1 MGGRTRAV
9 EGLGMS
15 APLPRE
21 AFWRGR
27 RVLLTGHTG
36 FKGGWAALWLARL
49 GATTTG
55 FALAPDTS
63 PSLFDLAGAERDLV
77 SHIGDL
83 RAPEAVGAAVAAAD
97 PQIVLHFA
105 AQPLVR
111 RAIAAPVE
119 TLAVNAMGTAHLLE
133 ALRAAERLE
142 RIVIV
147 TSDKVY
153 DNRDSGEAFSEDAP
167 LGGKDPYSA
176 SKAATEMIAR
186 AYAQTYFAPR
196 GVALVTA
203 RGGNVI
209 GGGDYA
215 EDRIVPDIVR
225 AWGLGR
231 RPVLRMPE
239 ATRPWQHALDC
250 IAGYLLYAEAADR
263 PVPRALNFGPDPE
276 NPVTVAALT
285 RAMLAAL
292 GAPSEFETEPAK
304 GSIEMRSLS
313 VDARRAQ
320 SELGWRNRLDSAAA
334 IAWTA
339 DWHRRVRL
347 GENAREV
354 TLGQI
359 DSYCALPAVPRFA
372 MRAP

>member
-1 MGGRTRAV
+1 MGLGARAM
-9 EGLGMS
+9 EGLDVS
-15 APLPRE
+15 APLPARD
-21 AFWRGR
+21 FWSGR

-36 FKGGWAALWLARL
+36 FKGSWAALWLARL

-55 FALAPDTS
+55 FALAPETR
-63 PSLFDLAGAERDLV
+63 PALFDLAKVRGDVDSR
-77 SHIGDL
+77 IGDL
-83 RAPEAVGAAVAAAD
+83 RTPEALRATIAAAD
-97 PQIVLHFA
+97 PEIVLHFA
-105 AQPLVR
+105 AQPIVR
-111 RAIAAPVE
+111 RAIADPLE
-119 TLAVNAMGTAHLLE
+119 TLAVNTMGTAHLLD
-133 ALRAAERLE
+133 ALRGAVRLE

-153 DNRDSGEAFSEDAP
+153 HNRDDGEAFCEDDP

-186 AYAQTYFAPR
+186 AYAQTYFAPK

-225 AWGLGR
+225 AWARGA
-231 RPVLRMPE
+231 RPSLRMPE

-250 IAGYLLYAEAADR
+250 IAGYFLYAEQADR
-263 PVPRALNFGPDPE
+263 PIARALNFGPDPASA
-276 NPVTVAALT
+276 VTVAELT
-285 RAMLAAL
+285 RAMLEAL
-292 GAPSEFETEPAK
+292 GAPPAFDTTPVV

-313 VDARRAQ
+313 VNARRAQ
-320 SELGWRNRLDSAAA
+320 SELGWRNRLPSAAA

-347 GENAREV
+347 GEDPRAV
-354 TLGQI
+354 TLSQI
-359 DSYCALPAVPRFA
+359 DAYCALDAPASSP
-372 MRAP
+372 

>member
-1 MGGRTRAV
+1 MGVRARALEDLDV
-9 EGLGMS
+9 T
-15 APLPRE
+15 APLPSHD
-21 AFWRGR
+21 FWRGR

-36 FKGGWAALWLARL
+36 FKGSWAALWLARL

-55 FALAPDTS
+55 FALAPDTR
-63 PSLFDLAGAERDLV
+63 PALFDLAQVGRDLA
-77 SHIGDL
+77 SRIGDL
-83 RAPEAVGAAVAAAD
+83 RAPEAVRAAVAAAD
-97 PQIVLHFA
+97 PEIVLHFA

-111 RAIAAPVE
+111 RAIAEPIE
-119 TLAVNAMGTAHLLE
+119 TLAVNAMGTAHLLD
-133 ALRAAERLE
+133 ALRGAKRVE
-142 RIVIV
+142 RILVV

-153 DNRDSGEAFSEDAP
+153 DNRERGEAFCEDDP

-196 GVALVTA
+196 GVALATA

-225 AWGLGR
+225 AWARGR
-231 RPVLRMPE
+231 RPILRMPE

-250 IAGYLLYAEAADR
+250 IAGYFLYVEQAGRGLA
-263 PVPRALNFGPDPE
+263 RALNFGPDPA
-276 NPVTVAALT
+276 NPVTVAELT
-285 RAMLAAL
+285 RAMLEAL
-292 GAPSEFETEPAK
+292 GAPPDFDTAPVERP
-304 GSIEMRSLS
+304 IEMRNLS

-320 SELGWRNRLDSAAA
+320 SELGWRNRLASAAA
-334 IAWTA
+334 IRWTA

-347 GENAREV
+347 GEDARVV
-354 TLGQI
+354 TLSQI
-359 DSYCALPAVPRFA
+359 EAYCALDAPVPS
-372 MRAP
+372 P

>member
-1 MGGRTRAV
+1 MGLGTRAMENLAV
-9 EGLGMS
+9 T

-36 FKGGWAALWLARL
+36 FKGSWAALWLARL

-55 FALAPDTS
+55 FALAPDTT
-63 PSLFDLAGAERDLV
+63 PALYDVAKVGGDLDSRL
-77 SHIGDL
+77 GDL
-83 RAPEAVGAAVAAAD
+83 RAPEAVRAAVAAAD
-97 PQIVLHFA
+97 PEIVLHFA

-111 RAIAAPVE
+111 RAIAEPIE
-119 TLAVNAMGTAHLLE
+119 TLAVNAMGTAHLLD
-133 ALRAAERLE
+133 ALRSAKRVERVL
-142 RIVIV
+142 IV

-153 DNRDSGEAFSEDAP
+153 DNRECGEAFREDDP

-225 AWGLGR
+225 AWARGR
-231 RPVLRMPE
+231 RPILRMPE

-250 IAGYLLYAEAADR
+250 IAGYFLYVENADR
-263 PVPRALNFGPDPE
+263 AIPRALNFGPDPA
-276 NPVTVAALT
+276 NPVTVAELT
-285 RAMLAAL
+285 RAMLEAL
-292 GAPSEFETEPAK
+292 GAPPEFETAPVES
-304 GSIEMRSLS
+304 SIEMRSLS

-320 SELGWRNRLDSAAA
+320 SELGWRNRLASAAA
-334 IAWTA
+334 VRWTA

-347 GENAREV
+347 GEDARVV
-354 TLGQI
+354 TLAQI
-359 DSYCALPAVPRFA
+359 EAYCALGAPVPS
-372 MRAP
+372 P

>member
-1 MGGRTRAV
+1 MGERARAV
-9 EGLGMS
+9 ESLGMS

-21 AFWRGR
+21 GFWRGR

-36 FKGGWAALWLARL
+36 FKGAWAALWLARL

-63 PSLFDLAGAERDLV
+63 PALFDLAGVAGDLV
-77 SHIGDL
+77 SRIGDL
-83 RAPEAVGAAVAAAD
+83 RAPEAVSAAVAAAD
-97 PQIVLHFA
+97 PEIVLHFA

-111 RAIAAPVE
+111 RAIAEPIE
-119 TLAVNAMGTAHLLE
+119 TLAVNAMGTAHLLD
-133 ALRAAERLE
+133 ALRSAERVE

-153 DNRDSGEAFSEDAP
+153 DNSESGEAFGEDSA

-176 SKAATEMIAR
+176 SKAAAEMIAR

-215 EDRIVPDIVR
+215 QDRIVPDIIR
-225 AWGLGR
+225 AWQLGR

-250 IAGYLLYAEAADR
+250 IAGYFLYAEAADR
-263 PVPRALNFGPDPE
+263 PVARALNFGPDPKD
-276 NPVTVAALT
+276 PVTVGELT
-285 RAMLAAL
+285 RAMLEAL
-292 GAPSEFETEPAK
+292 GAASEFETEPVK

-320 SELGWRNRLDSAAA
+320 SELGCRNRLDSAAA

-347 GENAREV
+347 GENPRAV

-359 DSYCALPAVPRFA
+359 DSYCALPASPRFA
-372 MRAP
+372 MRGS

>member
-1 MGGRTRAV
+1 MGVRARGM
-9 EGLGMS
+9 EGLGMT

-49 GATTTG
+49 GAKTTG
-55 FALAPDTS
+55 FALAADTE
-63 PSLFDLAGAERDLV
+63 PSLFRLAEVERDLV
-77 SHIGDL
+77 SFIGDL
-83 RAPEAVGAAVAAAD
+83 RAPDAVRAAVRAAD
-97 PQIVLHFA
+97 PEIVLHFA

-111 RAIAAPVE
+111 RAIAEPVD
-119 TLAVNAMGTAHLLE
+119 TLAVNAMGTAHLLD
-133 ALRAAERLE
+133 ALRESQNVE
-142 RIVIV
+142 RIVVV

-153 DNRDSGEAFSEDAP
+153 DNRNSGEAFREDAP

-176 SKAATEMIAR
+176 SKAAAEAIAR
-186 AYAQTYFAPR
+186 AFAQCYFTPR

-215 EDRIVPDIVR
+215 DDRIVPDIVR
-225 AWGLGR
+225 AWARGR
-231 RPVLRMPE
+231 RPTLRMPH

-250 IAGYLLYAEAADR
+250 LAGYLLYAEMADR
-263 PVPRALNFGPDPE
+263 DISRALNFGPDPT
-276 NPVTVAALT
+276 NPVTVESLT
-285 RAMLAAL
+285 RTMLEAL
-292 GAPSEFETEPAK
+292 GAPADYDVEP
-304 GSIEMRSLS
+304 GDESIEMNSLA

-320 SELGWRNRLDSAAA
+320 AELGWRNRLASADA

-347 GENAREV
+347 GEPARSV
-354 TLGQI
+354 TLAQI
-359 DSYCALPAVPRFA
+359 EAYCTLGACVPAA
-372 MRAP
+372 

>member
-1 MGGRTRAV
+1 MESLVVT
-9 EGLGMS
+9 

-36 FKGGWAALWLARL
+36 FKGSWAALWLARL

-55 FALAPDTS
+55 FALAPATS
-63 PSLFDLAGAERDLV
+63 PALFDLANVERDLD
-77 SHIGDL
+77 SRLGDL
-83 RAPEAVGAAVAAAD
+83 RAPEAVRAAVAAAD
-97 PQIVLHFA
+97 PEIVLHFA
-105 AQPLVR
+105 AQPIVR
-111 RAIAAPVE
+111 RAIAEPIE

-133 ALRAAERLE
+133 ALRGARRLE
-142 RIVIV
+142 RILIV
-147 TSDKVY
+147 ASDKVY
-153 DNRDSGEAFSEDAP
+153 DNRERGEAFQEDDS

-176 SKAATEMIAR
+176 SKAAAEMIAR

-215 EDRIVPDIVR
+215 GDRIVPDIIR
-225 AWGLGR
+225 AWARGE

-250 IAGYLLYAEAADR
+250 LAGYLLYVEQADR
-263 PVPRALNFGPDPE
+263 PISRALNFGPDPAS
-276 NPVTVAALT
+276 PVTVADLT
-285 RAMLAAL
+285 RAMLEAL
-292 GAPSEFETEPAK
+292 GAPPEFETAPLE
-304 GSIEMRSLS
+304 GVIEMRSLS
-313 VDARRAQ
+313 LDARRAQ
-320 SELGWRNRLDSAAA
+320 SELGWRNRLPSAAA
-334 IAWTA
+334 VRWTA

-347 GENAREV
+347 GEDPRAV
-354 TLGQI
+354 TLSQI
-359 DSYCALPAVPRFA
+359 EAYCAL
-372 MRAP
+372 RAPDPSP

>member
-1 MGGRTRAV
+1 V
-9 EGLGMS
+9 ESLVVT

-36 FKGGWAALWLARL
+36 FKGSWAALWLARL

-55 FALAPDTS
+55 FALAPATS
-63 PSLFDLAGAERDLV
+63 PALFDLANVERDLD
-77 SHIGDL
+77 SRLGDL
-83 RAPEAVGAAVAAAD
+83 RAPEAVRAAVAAAD
-97 PQIVLHFA
+97 PEIVLHFA
-105 AQPLVR
+105 AQPIVR
-111 RAIAAPVE
+111 RAIAEPIE
-119 TLAVNAMGTAHLLE
+119 TLAVNAMGTAHLLD
-133 ALRAAERLE
+133 ALRGAERIE
-142 RIVIV
+142 RILIV

-153 DNRDSGEAFSEDAP
+153 DNRERGEAFREDDP

-196 GVALVTA
+196 GVALATA

-225 AWGLGR
+225 AWSRGE

-250 IAGYLLYAEAADR
+250 LAGYFLYVEAVDR
-263 PVPRALNFGPDPE
+263 AIPRALNFGPDPAS
-276 NPVTVAALT
+276 PVAVAELT
-285 RAMLAAL
+285 RTMLEAL
-292 GAPSEFETEPAK
+292 GAPPQFDTEPIT
-304 GSIEMRSLS
+304 GTIEMRSLS

-320 SELGWRNRLDSAAA
+320 SELGWRNRLPSAAA
-334 IAWTA
+334 VRWTA
-339 DWHRRVRL
+339 DWHQRVRL
-347 GENAREV
+347 GESPRDV
-354 TLGQI
+354 TLAQI
-359 DSYCALPAVPRFA
+359 EAYCALDAPPARPRS
-372 MRAP
+372 PQ